1 MFGIG
6 PGEIMVILFVAL
18 LLFGAKRLPELARS
32 LGRSLNEFK
41 TGMHSTMSEIE
52 TEIKNTKSEA
62 DKPEIPK
69 P

>member
-41 TGMHSTMSEIE
+41 TGMNSTMSEIE
-52 TEIKNTKSEA
+52 TQFKDTKSEP
-62 DKPEIPK
+62 DIRENPK
-69 P
+69 L

>member
-41 TGMHSTMSEIE
+41 TGLHSTMSEIE
-52 TEIKNTKSEA
+52 TEIKNPRSEP
-62 DKPEIPK
+62 DKPEDPK

>member
-52 TEIKNTKSEA
+52 SQIKDTKSEP
-62 DKPEIPK
+62 DKPENPK

>member
-52 TEIKNTKSEA
+52 TEIKNTKPEA